1 MDVIRREH
9 LPLKTETEIESEQRK
24 TDDFL
29 AQMEEKTQK
38 NETSSSDEEEK
49 EETRA
54 PESPGKW
61 EIMPG
66 SSATRPQE
74 SDLFPPLNLK

>member
-9 LPLKTETEIESEQRK
+9 LPLKSETEIESEKRK
-24 TDDFL
+24 TDEFL
-29 AQMEEKTQK
+29 AQMNEKTQK
-38 NETSSSDEEEK
+38 NETSSSDEEEQ

-74 SDLFPPLNLK
+74 SDLILVTI